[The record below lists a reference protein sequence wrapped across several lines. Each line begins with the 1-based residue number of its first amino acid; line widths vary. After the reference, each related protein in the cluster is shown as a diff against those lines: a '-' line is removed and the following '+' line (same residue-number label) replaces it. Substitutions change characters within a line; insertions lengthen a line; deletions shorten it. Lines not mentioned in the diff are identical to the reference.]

1 MMLHGR
7 PPSSDAWGWYTPRPR
22 TFHPIGGRPPGS
34 AAHLRQ
40 AHYLI
45 SRTGCSHPTPTLSTI
60 AARPG
65 TSSSSGPGRSC
76 PSAYATGPMGSDQ
89 WKLVLAGAAISSSA
103 AIAEDDEKPR
113 RLPPNSQWES
123 TKQSMLDLILKGYE
137 ISAVI

>member
-1 MMLHGR
+1 MVVLRRAMLGAGTHR
-7 PPSSDAWGWYTPRPR
+7 DPVLSILS
-22 TFHPIGGRPPGS
+22 GGRPPGS

-76 PSAYATGPMGSDQ
+76 PSAYASGPMGSDQ
-89 WKLVLAGAAISSSA
+89 WKLVLVRTKLRRTAAQA
-103 AIAEDDEKPR
+103 TRA
-113 RLPPNSQWES
+113 PPSLVCDVRSFGQGW
-123 TKQSMLDLILKGYE
+123 LDREAYLGP
-137 ISAVI
+137 